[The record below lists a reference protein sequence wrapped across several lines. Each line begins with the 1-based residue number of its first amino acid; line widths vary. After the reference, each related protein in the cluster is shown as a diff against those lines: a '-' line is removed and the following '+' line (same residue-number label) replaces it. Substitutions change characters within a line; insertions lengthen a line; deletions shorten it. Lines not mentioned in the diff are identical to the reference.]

1 METSTEKKIKLEEP
15 QEPSIPLP
23 ALAADPEV
31 VKVEHRFCTVCQDDV
46 SGEVAICPK
55 NEHYVCAVH
64 LKEPSFKQCPMCKTP
79 WLKARAHDLENDLA
93 EEKEK
98 RSYLGEL
105 MRDPALTLEQMK
117 ARFLQAGVRFWSDF
131 YDGER
136 LFEGR
141 GHCPIQRAAL
151 ASDRNWAFFTGEW
164 ERAVSLDMRDF
175 CHFVWSQL
183 NYYHVLTESPR
194 FWEWILPRFGDMTL
208 ASMSVFLNESALD
221 SLLCQGV
228 VEACRIFI
236 PYCRS
241 KNFDLLRGHN
251 PTKLVAGWLRYSLIR
266 AQQMCELTG
275 LALTAEAILEAAP
288 RIDDAAIVSHVRI
301 FFREIGPALWNKVV
315 RTSRYH
321 SEKAWDEL
329 GDEFIQ
335 AMLHF
340 KPPGWLYLGDKA
352 ALLHYRPILLYDRA
366 THTMKHCAFVDWVQ
380 EGMNA
385 TMHEGREYHAE
396 EMLILPGAEWAA
408 PLEVK
413 YLIMITF
420 KKHNTVR
427 MYTHDD
433 PGYDPA
439 YTKMKAV
446 LQKREIMPAPGTWIK
461 FEYLVPIE
469 YEKSPLF

>member
-1 METSTEKKIKLEEP
+1 METSTEKKIKLE
-15 QEPSIPLP
+15 EPSIPLP

-79 WLKARAHDLENDLA
+79 WLKAQAHDLDDRPPA
-93 EEKEK
+93 EEKE
-98 RSYLGEL
+98 RSFLLEI
-105 MRDPALTLEQMK
+105 MQDPALTLEQMK
-117 ARFLQAGVRFWSDF
+117 ARFLQAGVSFWNDW
-131 YDGER
+131 YVGDR
-136 LFEGR
+136 LNR
-141 GHCPIQRAAL
+141 GYEQVQRAAL
-151 ASDRNWAFFTGEW
+151 ASDRNWAFFTHEF
-164 ERAVSLDMRDF
+164 ERAASADFRMFCMRIWCTIHHHDALGA
-175 CHFVWSQL
+175 SAR
-183 NYYHVLTESPR
+183 Y
-194 FWEWILPRFGDMTL
+194 WEWILARYGDVVL
-208 ASMSVFLNESALD
+208 CAMSFYFNECHMVQLMKR
-221 SLLCQGV
+221 GTY
-228 VEACRIFI
+228 EACRVFF
-236 PYCRS
+236 PFCKA
-241 KNFDLLRGHN
+241 KNFDLLKPRT
-251 PTKLVAGWLRYSLIR
+251 PIEWVKGWLSYSLIR
-266 AQQMCELTG
+266 TQQMCELTG
-275 LALTAEAILEAAP
+275 FVLTAEAILKAAND
-288 RIDDAAIVSHVRI
+288 IKDVAIVDYVRL
-301 FFREIGPALWNKVV
+301 RHPEIGDRFWQAITQTRAYYP
-315 RTSRYH
+315 
-321 SEKAWDEL
+321 EKAWDEL
-329 GDEFIQ
+329 GNEFIE

-340 KPPGWLYLGDKA
+340 KPRGWIYLGDKA

-385 TMHEGREYHAE
+385 MMHEGREYRAK

-413 YLIMITF
+413 YLIVITF

-446 LQKREIMPAPGTWIK
+446 LQKREIMPEPGTWIK
-461 FEYLVPIE
+461 FDRLVPIE